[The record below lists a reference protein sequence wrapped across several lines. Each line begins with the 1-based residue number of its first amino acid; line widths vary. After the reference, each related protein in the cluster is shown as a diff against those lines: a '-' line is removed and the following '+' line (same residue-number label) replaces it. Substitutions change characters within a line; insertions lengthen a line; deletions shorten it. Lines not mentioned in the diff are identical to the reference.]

1 MDKENVIY
9 MEYYSAMKKNDILLF
24 STEWMD
30 LEGIVFY
37 EVSQMEKDE

>member
-9 MEYYSAMKKNDILLF
+9 MKYYSAMKKNDILLF
-24 STEWMD
+24 SAEWMD